1 MCDQTNQGNKT
12 DYQPSDTATD
22 KGPLHDHTS
31 GSCREDEPQLEAVVL
46 SSTDQINWL
55 EQHIVEKVKPLLFTL
70 SFNRFFKQ
78 INRIGPLQPCDYDR
92 APSNFAMGTSPQ

>member
-1 MCDQTNQGNKT
+1 MCDQTNQGNKA

-31 GSCREDEPQLEAVVL
+31 GGCKEDEPQSEAVVL

-55 EQHIVEKVKPLLFTL
+55 EQHLVEKVKPLLFT
-70 SFNRFFKQ
+70 
-78 INRIGPLQPCDYDR
+78 
-92 APSNFAMGTSPQ
+92 